1 MYSVRKQGCTL
12 AYTVPGDTS
21 IMAEPSWLQKLEE
34 AGHIEQ
40 ATRKQSE
47 QEMQQGYKSS
57 RPNPSGLLSPARFL
71 PPKGSENFPSNS
83 TSEGWDT

>member
-1 MYSVRKQGCTL
+1 MEHVTGSNVRKEGSTL

-34 AGHIEQ
+34 AGHTVYAI
-40 ATRKQSE
+40 RKQSE

-57 RPNPSGLLSPARFL
+57 NPTPVAYSL
-71 PPKGSENFPSNS
+71 PQGF
-83 TSEGWDT
+83 TS